1 MTSSLQVS
9 DPTIVALNADLKTPK
24 SNVEGLDIQI
34 NGKRKSF
41 GIVSSNC
48 HAIKQKTLL
57 F

>member
-41 GIVSSNC
+41 G
-48 HAIKQKTLL
+48 
-57 F
+57 